1 MRLYHT
7 GFLEIKEPDIYH
19 GRKNADFGQGFY
31 LTDDMEF
38 SKRWAKERKGFSTI
52 CNTYELDTN
61 GLLIKELKRDEE
73 WFSYI
78 YQNRN
83 HRPDEWKEYDVIMGP
98 IANDTIYDVMG
109 IITSGF
115 LREEEALRLLMIG
128 PEYGQITIKSEKAV
142 SQLQF
147 LSSEV
152 LTTEC
157 IANYREMV
165 AKEEEA
171 YQKLFAEEMEQM
183 EQ

>member
-52 CNTYELDTN
+52 CNIYELDTN

-115 LREEEALRLLMIG
+115 LSNREALQLLQIG
-128 PEYGQITIKSEKAV
+128 PRYRQITIKTEKAV
-142 SQLQF
+142 SNLRF
-147 LSSEV
+147 ITSEI
-152 LTTEC
+152 LTSGE
-157 IANYREMV
+157 ISAYRQMV
-165 AKEEEA
+165 AKEEEE
-171 YQKLFAEEMEQM
+171 YQELFAKEME
-183 EQ
+183 E

>member
-7 GFLEIKEPDIYH
+7 GFHEIKNPDIHY

-38 SKRWAKERKGFSTI
+38 SRRWAKERKGFSTI
-52 CNTYELDTN
+52 CNIYELNTE
-61 GLLIKELKRDEE
+61 GLLIKELHRDEE

-83 HRPDEWKEYDVIMGP
+83 HMPDEWMEYDVILGP

-115 LREEEALRLLMIG
+115 LSKEEALRLLKIG
-128 PEYGQITIKSEKAV
+128 PQYRQITIKSEKAA

-147 LSSEV
+147 LTSEI
-152 LTTEC
+152 LTPEV
-157 IANYREMV
+157 IAGFRDMV
-165 AKEEEA
+165 SKEEEE
-171 YQKLFAEEMEQM
+171 YQRLFAKEMEQM
-183 EQ
+183 EE